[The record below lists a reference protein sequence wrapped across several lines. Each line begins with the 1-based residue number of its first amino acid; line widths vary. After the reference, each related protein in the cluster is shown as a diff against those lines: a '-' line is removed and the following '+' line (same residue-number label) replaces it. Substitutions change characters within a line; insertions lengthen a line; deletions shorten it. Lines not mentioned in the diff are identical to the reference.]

1 MLQFT
6 NPGTLLGVEVSECGS
21 DDEGSGNGD
30 EAPSLVTVAT
40 TTTTGKRKLADE
52 EEDEDECVS
61 ECVSEGVSEG
71 MDDAEKKADAEIMYL
86 NMYRTAAKMA
96 AAGVSECESKDDSS
110 VVSVAVAEKLL
121 EHLHTLPIF
130 DNFGH

>member
-1 MLQFT
+1 
-6 NPGTLLGVEVSECGS
+6 VSECGS

-40 TTTTGKRKLADE
+40 TTTTGKRKLAE
-52 EEDEDECVS
+52 EDECVS

-96 AAGVSECESKDDSS
+96 AAGVSECESKDDST
-110 VVSVAVAEKLL
+110 VVTVAVAEKLL

>member
-1 MLQFT
+1 
-6 NPGTLLGVEVSECGS
+6 VSECGS
-21 DDEGSGNGD
+21 GDEGSGNGD

-52 EEDEDECVS
+52 EDEED

-96 AAGVSECESKDDSS
+96 AAGVSECESKDDST
-110 VVSVAVAEKLL
+110 VVTVAVAEKLL